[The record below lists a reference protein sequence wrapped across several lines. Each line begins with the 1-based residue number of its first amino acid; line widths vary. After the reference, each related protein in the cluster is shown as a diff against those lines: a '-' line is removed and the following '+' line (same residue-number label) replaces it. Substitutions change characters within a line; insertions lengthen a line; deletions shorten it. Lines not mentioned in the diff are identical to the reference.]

1 MMDRKA
7 ANAYFGLQGSY
18 CDLCSFSKQQ
28 CHLPEII
35 EDGFYIDRNIESIR
49 AIFDEQSDEQGVVA
63 RKRDDY
69 VSRAG
74 LTQCPIDLTDVT
86 SFQVLHGLLRTF
98 DFVMKLIYHLCAESL
113 DWKEGASNIYL
124 RFHKEAKSEIQ
135 ESILLKPESN

>member
-18 CDLCSFSKQQ
+18 CDLSSFSKQQ

-49 AIFDEQSDEQGVVA
+49 AIFDELSDEQGVVA

-74 LTQCPIDLTDVT
+74 VTQCPIASTDVT

-98 DFVMKLIYHLCAESL
+98 
-113 DWKEGASNIYL
+113 
-124 RFHKEAKSEIQ
+124 
-135 ESILLKPESN
+135 SI